1 MKIIIIIIICLFFSL
16 TITPINEFITNPRQI
31 QPAGQTPAQPAGQ
44 TPAQPAGQTP
54 AQPAG
59 QTPAQP
65 AGQAPAQPQASS
77 GGSLEAQVN
86 MLSTQMKSTNAM
98 ALEAK
103 QKADK
108 ISSQIEEIKKE
119 LEKEAD

>member
-59 QTPAQP
+59 Q
-65 AGQAPAQPQASS
+65 APAQPQASS

-86 MLSTQMKSTNAM
+86 MLSTQMQSTNAM

>member
-44 TPAQPAGQTP
+44 
-54 AQPAG
+54 
-59 QTPAQP
+59 
-65 AGQAPAQPQASS
+65 APAQPQASS

-86 MLSTQMKSTNAM
+86 MLSTQMQSTNAM